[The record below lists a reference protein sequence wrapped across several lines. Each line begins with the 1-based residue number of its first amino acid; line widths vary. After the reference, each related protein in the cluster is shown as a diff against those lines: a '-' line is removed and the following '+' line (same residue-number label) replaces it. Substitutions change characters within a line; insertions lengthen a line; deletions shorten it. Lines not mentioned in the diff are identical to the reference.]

1 MIERDID
8 DPAPASSCSGKEP
21 LHDGLKR
28 LHAGS
33 DITDRNSDPGRP
45 VLGAVD
51 GAQPTFRLDKEVI
64 GLLLSVRTFAAIAA
78 DRAANQRRVA
88 IQKLIQPKP
97 HPLDSAGGKI
107 LDEHISAGDHRSE
120 DGLILVLP
128 QVQTDRFLA
137 AVEPDEIGAFAV
149 HDGIVRPREIPLC
162 PFDLDDPGA
171 GIRQPGCA
179 IRRRDGLLHGDDEH
193 PVERFQGIAGHG
205 GIP

>member
-107 LDEHISAGDHRSE
+107 LDEHIGAGDHRSE
-120 DGLILVLP
+120 DGLVLVLP

-137 AVEPDEIGAFAV
+137 AVEPDEIGTVAI
-149 HDGIVRPREIPLC
+149 DQRIIPPRKIPLGTLN
-162 PFDLDDPGA
+162 LDHPRA
-171 GIRQPGCA
+171 GICQP
-179 IRRRDGLLHGDDEH
+179 
-193 PVERFQGIAGHG
+193 
-205 GIP
+205 